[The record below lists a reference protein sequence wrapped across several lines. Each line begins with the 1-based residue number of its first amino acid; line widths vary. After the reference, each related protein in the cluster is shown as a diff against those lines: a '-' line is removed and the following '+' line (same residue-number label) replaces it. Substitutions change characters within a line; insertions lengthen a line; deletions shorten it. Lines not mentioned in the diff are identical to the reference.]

1 MSRGVF
7 GSGGR
12 RARKIQVCISGVI
25 QLFSVG
31 KRKMVRNPE
40 LRMQGERRQM
50 GRIGKPYPPF
60 LLMEGDA
67 CQREQTVSRTYCDK

>member
-12 RARKIQVCISGVI
+12 RARKSQVCISGVI
-25 QLFSVG
+25 RLFSVG
-31 KRKMVRNPE
+31 KRKLVRNPE

-50 GRIGKPYPPF
+50 GRITVPTFSFNGRRCLSKRTNSKSN
-60 LLMEGDA
+60 LL
-67 CQREQTVSRTYCDK
+67 